1 MNKKIVDL
9 TLPVFTD
16 LPVVPGTTRRVKIE
30 PDMTYREIL
39 ELIGPDYHH
48 VIDEQDSI
56 PTIERKLKAHLENRI
71 LTSIRNGNYEQE
83 VRDLKRRVN
92 GQWDVERVVD
102 KGNKWAK
109 KQKDIDDN

>member
-1 MNKKIVDL
+1 M
-9 TLPVFTD
+9 
-16 LPVVPGTTRRVKIE
+16 
-30 PDMTYREIL
+30 M
-39 ELIGPDYHH
+39 
-48 VIDEQDSI
+48 SI

-109 KQKDIDDN
+109 KQS